1 MMLLIDT
8 NIFLEVMLGQTRQ
21 HDCAEFLTQVRTGGK
36 TAAITNFSVYSIMI
50 VLAKEKKL
58 LELKTFLQSL
68 NAYAGLTIHAPS
80 TNDLLKAAELVTDGK
95 FDIDDGIQYAS
106 ANSLAAEGI
115 VSLDK
120 HFDNHEI
127 PRIEP
132 ASPQV

>member
-1 MMLLIDT
+1 MLLIDT

-36 TAAITNFSVYSIMI
+36 NAAVTNFSIYSIMI

-58 LELKTFLQSL
+58 PELNTFLHSL
-68 NAYAGLTIHAPS
+68 SAYAGLTIHVPS
-80 TNDLLKAAELVTDGK
+80 TNDLIEAAKLLADGK

-106 ANSLAAEGI
+106 ANSLSSEGI

-120 HFDNHEI
+120 HFDNQEI

-132 ASPQV
+132 APPQV